1 VGHGQ
6 GLWPAHPVFRFRE
19 EVTFAATGKAFL
31 TYQQRTFALDDGRA
45 LHVETGYL
53 RGVGGDG
60 VEFLIVQPTGYTEI
74 HTGTM
79 TPHGLTLQLADLSP
93 SPAALRVTDLYRRI
107 ALEGR
112 ALTYLLRLAMHQEP
126 LSDHLAGRAAPADP
140 VPVNRHERPGTHP
153 TVGAAPARTGG
164 PDWSPA
170 AAVTFARSMGAGMA
184 TGWALAWHRA
194 LTGWSRSSRY
204 PGWSL
209 KRCEPQRRCSPAAR
223 SVGAGLRSAAE
234 ESGEES
240 AAGSGGLSRVSGA
253 AVGAGNPTHHRLD
266 MLPASG
272 PRHLPALPTFHCT
285 THVHSLIDRNN
296 LCHYMPRG
304 VLIDSVGRTCP
315 A

>member
-1 VGHGQ
+1 VGGHGQ
-6 GLWPAHPVFRFRE
+6 GLWPAHPVFRYRE

-184 TGWALAWHRA
+184 TGWARAWHRA
-194 LTGWSRSSRY
+194 LTGWSRSFALPWLVPEAVRTATQVFASSTVSRGR
-204 PGWSL
+204 PTVSGRRVWRRIRRR
-209 KRCEPQRRCSPAAR
+209 KRRAQPCVRGSGRRGEPHSSPTRHAAR
-223 SVGAGLRSAAE
+223 IRPTSS
-234 ESGEES
+234 
-240 AAGSGGLSRVSGA
+240 SRTADISLHDTCSL
-253 AVGAGNPTHHRLD
+253 PHRPEQP
-266 MLPASG
+266 LPLYAPWG
-272 PRHLPALPTFHCT
+272 
-285 THVHSLIDRNN
+285 IN
-296 LCHYMPRG
+296 
-304 VLIDSVGRTCP
+304 
-315 A
+315 